1 MDGAALAIPESESGI
16 SIPKEESG
24 KLELTKG
31 YVFSQHEDE
40 SVKEIVCV
48 GVLEYI
54 PGNSRGWFMDQ
65 CYRILVP
72 EGKMTITVP
81 YWNSWRSYFDY
92 RFEWPP
98 FCEQSFLVYN
108 KSWRKANMKGLELES
123 DWDFTYGYAWDAET
137 VARNDES
144 RAFWTKHYTN
154 SVDALQLTLTK
165 RAKS

>member
-1 MDGAALAIPESESGI
+1 MDGNALATLELESDI
-16 SIPKEESG
+16 SQTTDTSG
-24 KLELTKG
+24 KIELTKG
-31 YVFSQHEDE
+31 YVFVQHEDE
-40 SVKEIVCV
+40 SVKEIVCN

-54 PGNSRGWFMDQ
+54 SGNTRGWFFDQ
-65 CYRILVP
+65 CYRVLVP

-81 YWNSWRSYFDY
+81 YWNSWRAYYDA

-98 FCEQSFLVYN
+98 FCEQSFLCYN
-108 KSWRKANMKGLELES
+108 KVWREANTKDLILEC
-123 DWDFTYGYAWDAET
+123 DFDFTYGYAWEAET
-137 VARNDES
+137 LARNDES